1 MANPR
6 TVINPFTK
14 NEHRMRRNTKSTK
27 WITAGPST
35 TAARNI
41 DVENQT
47 SKRIFREIISP
58 SSVEDTSVRRHEP
71 LSIINDFKTTPLES
85 TAVRTNVSNRDTPL
99 STLKLIDFSML
110 ERTMKEPEVNLP
122 PHCPASIDDHNSST
136 NSSWQKQDLHQSYVT
151 GSATCSK
158 HVHAQP
164 QATEHSTPLFR
175 AAKEIYQAG
184 PKGEGQKVWE
194 AYQQARNHRRAN
206 DEPSQNM
213 SSEPTTRKINTAC
226 LPLPSSTSP
235 NEALFPPLRPRTPQ
249 NQSGRKEKESGSPDL
264 RRDSG
269 FSSSSY
275 DVPVA
280 IHKHVQRIVDLN
292 KPLPPV
298 PPIQAPPKVRNPKDR
313 TSRDAQQCT
322 EKETA
327 HTWWKHS
334 PSKAPQTLKSK
345 ISHPGPLMI
354 LGEGIAVNVAAE
366 CGGVGGPAAAVSLPV
381 TRTGAPLPRPPS
393 IHERKKEDRRP
404 SPRAFHFPTIHLSPS
419 KRIGKGSEKEKVDES
434 DDSYTIHW
442 RGRLVGPAYEAGKSF
457 KQTAMETLDGVHVG
471 KKRKTSDISF
481 ACQGVA
487 NEQLDRY
494 QVSEQP
500 SSDEED
506 VLVPDPLFYAKNAGM
521 DRKFS

>member
-85 TAVRTNVSNRDTPL
+85 TAVRTNVSNRDTP
-99 STLKLIDFSML
+99 
-110 ERTMKEPEVNLP
+110 
-122 PHCPASIDDHNSST
+122 T

-381 TRTGAPLPRPPS
+381 TRTGAPL
-393 IHERKKEDRRP
+393 
-404 SPRAFHFPTIHLSPS
+404 
-419 KRIGKGSEKEKVDES
+419 
-434 DDSYTIHW
+434 
-442 RGRLVGPAYEAGKSF
+442 VGPAYEAGKSF

-494 QVSEQP
+494 QVSEQS